1 MRKTAIRLG
10 AGLAILAVW
19 QAVAL
24 FFPPTYLPG
33 PLLVAGEIG
42 RIVVSGDFFVH
53 MYWTI
58 LRVVLG
64 FLASFG
70 VAVVLGVAM
79 GLARTWELALDGPI
93 LVGLTIPGLAWAVIG
108 LMLFGLSTTTQVFAI
123 FMVVTPILTV
133 NLWEGTKAIDRKVV
147 EMAMVFRAGRW
158 TIIRTVILP
167 QLVPFALAG
176 LRFGLALCWKTVV
189 IAETFGATSGVGY
202 KIIQARE
209 LLSMQGVLAWTLSF
223 TLVMFV
229 LEFAVLK
236 LLEARLTAWRPRGAG
251 LTLRAAAT

>member
-1 MRKTAIRLG
+1 MNRQLIRIGSGVSL
-10 AGLAILAVW
+10 LAFW
-19 QAVAL
+19 HAVAL

-33 PLLVAGEIG
+33 PIPVIGEIG
-42 RIVVSGDFFVH
+42 RIIWSGEFFLH

-58 LRVVLG
+58 VRVGLG
-64 FLASFG
+64 FILSF
-70 VAVVLGVAM
+70 VVSVVVGVAM
-79 GLARTWELALDGPI
+79 GLNRFWEVSLDGPT

-133 NLWEGTKAIDRKVV
+133 NIWEGTKAIDRKVV
-147 EMAMVFRAGRW
+147 EMAMVFKARRW
-158 TIIRTVILP
+158 MVIRSVVLP

-176 LRFGLALCWKTVV
+176 FRLGLALSWKTVV
-189 IAETFGATSGVGY
+189 IAETFGATSGIGY

-223 TLVMFV
+223 TLVMFA
-229 LEFAVLK
+229 LEFGVLQ
-236 LLEARLTAWRPRGAG
+236 LLEARVTAWRPKLAG
-251 LTLRAAAT
+251 LSLKAVAT

>member
-1 MRKTAIRLG
+1 MRSLRIRLG
-10 AGLAILAVW
+10 SGVALLALWHVS
-19 QAVAL
+19 AL

-33 PLLVAGEIG
+33 PMLVLQEIQ

-64 FLASFG
+64 FALSFG
-70 VAVVLGVAM
+70 LAVVLGVGM
-79 GLARTWELALDGPI
+79 GLTRFWELALDGPV

-108 LMLFGLSTTTQVFAI
+108 LMLFGLNTSAQVFAI
-123 FMVVTPILTV
+123 FMVVTPMLTV

-147 EMAMVFRAGRW
+147 EMAMVFKVNRR
-158 TIIRTVILP
+158 TIIRSVILP
-167 QLVPFALAG
+167 QLVPFMLAG
-176 LRFGLALCWKTVV
+176 LRFGLALSWKTVV

-202 KIIQARE
+202 KIIEARE
-209 LLSMQGVLAWTLSF
+209 LLSMKGVLAWTLSF

-229 LEFAVLK
+229 LEFGVLK
-236 LLEARLTAWRPRGAG
+236 LLEARLTAWRPRG
-251 LTLRAAAT
+251 

>member
-1 MRKTAIRLG
+1 MRGFLIRLG
-10 AGLAILAVW
+10 SGVMLLALWHAIS
-19 QAVAL
+19 L

-33 PLLVAGEIG
+33 PMLVIVETG
-42 RIVVSGDFFVH
+42 RIIASGDFFVH
-53 MYWTI
+53 MYWTM
-58 LRVVLG
+58 LRVILG
-64 FLASFG
+64 LVASFG
-70 VAVVLGVAM
+70 VAVVVGVGM
-79 GLARTWELALDGPI
+79 GLARFWELFFDGPV

-108 LMLFGLSTTTQVFAI
+108 LMLFGLSTVAQVFAI

-147 EMAMVFRAGRW
+147 EMAMVFKASRW

-167 QLVPFALAG
+167 QLVPFALAA

-229 LEFAVLK
+229 LEFGVLK
-236 LLEARLTAWRPRGAG
+236 LLETRLTAWRPRVSG
-251 LTLRAAAT
+251 LTLGAAAT